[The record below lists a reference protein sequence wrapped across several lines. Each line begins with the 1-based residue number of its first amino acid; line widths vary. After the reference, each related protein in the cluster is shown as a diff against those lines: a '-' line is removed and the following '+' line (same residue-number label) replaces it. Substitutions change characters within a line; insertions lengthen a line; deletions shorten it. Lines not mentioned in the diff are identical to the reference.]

1 MGLATRPRSA
11 ALEAAP
17 HQAPAPRASES
28 AASSLLPAVEAPTP
42 TPPTPPST
50 PSPPP
55 RTETPAH
62 TPTASVATRFAV
74 SGMSSEQIRNAEI
87 KNNSRVLT

>member
-1 MGLATRPRSA
+1 MGLATRPQSA
-11 ALEAAP
+11 TPWAAP
-17 HQAPAPRASES
+17 PPAPAPRASGS
-28 AASSLLPAVEAPTP
+28 AACSPWHAGAAPTP

-55 RTETPAH
+55 RTETPAL